1 MDYLREMGSDQICT
15 ICIDNGGSCCSG
27 CLHLANGVG
36 CKSRNTSCTAWL
48 CGFLKYVLYETGHL
62 EEWNDYWEQ
71 VPGQDHRMD
80 FTPATFYIKKS
91 LHVRDLTDL
100 SQALAFDLKELSQ
113 THIAIGFILTLRE
126 KLDRYIDQ
134 YMYFSNDPAKQKI
147 LKTHIS
153 QLSSSFP
160 YFHEALVAYRH
171 NMPDV

>member
-1 MDYLREMGSDQICT
+1 M
-15 ICIDNGGSCCSG
+15 
-27 CLHLANGVG
+27 
-36 CKSRNTSCTAWL
+36 
-48 CGFLKYVLYETGHL
+48 